1 MLLTEDIL
9 MDAFR
14 KLDAGIIAK
23 ESIVLIF
30 EKILRKEVK
39 TVNEAITALGIISI
53 TDQELNIA
61 IDRILEQNIS
71 IIREKGIGSSGML
84 MGRIMAIL
92 RGKVDGQKI
101 NSVLRERLE
110 QKIKANRTKEQ

>member
-1 MLLTEDIL
+1 
-9 MDAFR
+9 
-14 KLDAGIIAK
+14 
-23 ESIVLIF
+23 
-30 EKILRKEVK
+30 
-39 TVNEAITALGIISI
+39 
-53 TDQELNIA
+53 
-61 IDRILEQNIS
+61 
-71 IIREKGIGSSGML
+71 